1 MDHGESQRVSILTF
15 EDIKEECEMRKKCS
29 ALLLVFMVL
38 LLFFPVSVHA
48 AETENQNAEDI
59 LSQVKQQLSAVFE
72 NVDQETA
79 EEVFSFL
86 KEKIGEG
93 NLNSEEGL
101 SRAIEEGKEKFGVEI
116 SKEDA
121 RKLVD
126 AMEKLEDIGFSA
138 DYVMDKAQT
147 LYKQYGADFVEH
159 VDELLTDAVKNAA
172 TNAMNSFWD
181 NLKNSIKDFFSS
193 LFS

>member
-1 MDHGESQRVSILTF
+1 
-15 EDIKEECEMRKKCS
+15 MRKKCS
-29 ALLLVFMVL
+29 ALLLAFM
-38 LLFFPVSVHA
+38 LLFLLFPVSVF
-48 AETENQNAEDI
+48 AEEAGTENQEATDI

-79 EEVFSFL
+79 EEVFAFL
-86 KEKIGEG
+86 KEEIKEG
-93 NLNSEEGL
+93 NLNSDEGL
-101 SRAIEEGKEKFGVEI
+101 LRAIEEGKEKFGVEV

-126 AMEKLEDIGFSA
+126 AMEKLEEIGFSA
-138 DYVMDKAQT
+138 EFVMGKAET
-147 LYKQYGADFVEH
+147 LYQQYGADFVEH

-181 NLKNSIKDFFSS
+181 NLKKSIKDFFTN